1 VEPPDAS
8 INPEASGEAT
18 STRIADGPFP
28 RDECDAA
35 FTRVRQLER
44 AAGRLEAAL
53 ATYAGYTEAA
63 RRAMLQD
70 LGPDARGLEPWESL
84 DVLRHVLRGGW
95 CEDVE
100 VPEPLRLP
108 GQIPDGT
115 TQGQNGLNLGY

>member
-1 VEPPDAS
+1 VEPPEVS
-8 INPEASGEAT
+8 ITPEAWVEAT
-18 STRIADGPFP
+18 STHTADGPLP
-28 RDECDAA
+28 RDECDVALM
-35 FTRVRQLER
+35 RVRQLER

-53 ATYAGYTEAA
+53 ATYTGYTEAA

-108 GQIPDGT
+108 GQIPDAT
-115 TQGQNGLNLGY
+115 TGQRA